1 MEEEIKAQFNRS
13 GFNFEEDKEEI
24 LNKCHTFCINYTLTP
39 ADLVSCWELYYLN
52 RQLTEP
58 ILQIEEMDGFFMHLQ
73 NHQKEAAIK
82 EESVGLHMYSSKD
95 VDMILNDEVDDI
107 NDIIPDTPT
116 NNSLPHYSQP
126 FDSTHKENLNAYSA
140 TTSILITPFARRTN
154 KVVVKFAINNLPVV
168 QSENTDDNMDDDII
182 KKVPPIKSCSLT
194 LHGSMPETGCRFMYD
209 RIEDKFNALEN
220 RIKSRTAALVSSEL
234 HDQLLDPTVASQSTV
249 FAVGMICCDG
259 EGHLNEKSVLL
270 QSSIEHSGG
279 QRVRLDLHEIDQ
291 FSLFPGQVVGI
302 QGQNPSGH
310 CLIATKVIDSMP
322 LTVDADDNP
331 QPRKKLALAEEIQS
345 ADLASTKKDVSM
357 MIASGPFT
365 TIDNLLFEPLTELIA
380 YSRIKQPQ
388 LLILLGPFVDSEHS
402 EIKKGT
408 TNRSF
413 DEIFHQEILQ
423 RLQDYTECMGSE
435 SRVVLVPSIRD
446 ANHDFVFPQ
455 PPFDI
460 NPPNLKYQI
469 TSLTNPG
476 TFEANEVKVGCC
488 TVDVIKQLSGE
499 EMSRN
504 PTDGTSTD
512 RMSKLAGHILNQKS
526 FYPLYPAAESIP
538 LDYSVAPEALQI
550 SWVPDI
556 LIVPSDM
563 KYFVKVLSLG
573 GGAMEGEEVVKCVCI
588 NPGRLAKGE
597 GGGTFVEL
605 NYQGSPDSM
614 NASILS
620 I

>member
-13 GFNFEEDKEEI
+13 GFNFEEDEEEI

-58 ILQIEEMDGFFMHLQ
+58 ILQITEMDGFFMHLQ

-95 VDMILNDEVDDI
+95 VDMILNNEVDDI
-107 NDIIPDTPT
+107 NDFIPDTPT

-140 TTSILITPFARRTN
+140 TTSILITPFAQRTN
-154 KVVVKFAINNLPVV
+154 KFVVKFAINNLPVV
-168 QSENTDDNMDDDII
+168 QTGNTDDNMDDDII
-182 KKVPPIKSCSLT
+182 KKAQPIKSCSLT

-220 RIKSRTAALVSSEL
+220 RIKSRTAALVTSEL

-259 EGHLNEKSVLL
+259 EGRLNEKSVLL

-357 MIASGPFT
+357 
-365 TIDNLLFEPLTELIA
+365 
-380 YSRIKQPQ
+380 
-388 LLILLGPFVDSEHS
+388 LGPFVDSEHP

-413 DEIFHQEILQ
+413 DELFHQEILQ

-488 TVDVIKQLSGE
+488 TVDVIKHLSGE

-512 RMSKLAGHILNQKS
+512 RMSKLAGYILNQKS

-573 GGAMEGEEVVKCVCI
+573 GGAMEGGEVVKCVCI